1 MASKKGEGDRYKLEL
16 TESAR
21 LGEYSN
27 FVKVQHSGIDF
38 RFDFAKI
45 LPEDNVLYVHTRLF
59 MSPVHAKL
67 FLKALEDN
75 IQKYEELYGTIQ
87 LKLDRNAPVP
97 GMPSTEKH

>member
-1 MASKKGEGDRYKLEL
+1 MPKRNEDEKMKIEITPE
-16 TESAR
+16 AR

-27 FVKVQHSGIDF
+27 FVKIQHSGIDF

-45 LPEDNVLYVHTRLF
+45 VPEEDLIHVHTRLF

-67 FLKALEDN
+67 FFKALEEN
-75 IQKYEELYGTIQ
+75 IHKYESSFGTIEI
-87 LKLDRNAPVP
+87 KMDRGAAMP